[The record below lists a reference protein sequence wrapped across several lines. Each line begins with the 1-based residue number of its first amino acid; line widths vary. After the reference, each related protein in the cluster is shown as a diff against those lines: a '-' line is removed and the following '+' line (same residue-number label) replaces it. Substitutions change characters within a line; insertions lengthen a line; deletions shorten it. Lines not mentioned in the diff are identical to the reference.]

1 MLRPLCQLPLFPLF
15 LSEFLVSF
23 SHSCFHFLPIL
34 CSALSI
40 CLSVFLF
47 VYASSVFDAGGRVEK
62 ASSFCGRPVEALE
75 HGGRWGWGRDVHYNL
90 GKCAK
95 SVPRGEPSLAIPRP
109 I

>member
-1 MLRPLCQLPLFPLF
+1 MLSPVSLSLPVCLPFGLCLL
-15 LSEFLVSF
+15 
-23 SHSCFHFLPIL
+23 CF
-34 CSALSI
+34 C
-40 CLSVFLF
+40 CWWT
-47 VYASSVFDAGGRVEK
+47 VEK